1 MRIKTNK
8 VVRRKPRDKGESEC
22 FFILMKAKIDDNIKK
37 GKVKWISNR
46 EMERTIKI
54 PEEYQRNNMKIEIDI
69 KDVVQKIDVN
79 KLIEEKIISDVSQVI
94 DIENIVD
101 ETLDDEE
108 VKNHLKKKVINII
121 NSYLDSEEGK
131 TRIIDAFNDVVTSSD
146 ILIDDK
152 IIELVAEF
160 LKQKLNI

>member
-1 MRIKTNK
+1 
-8 VVRRKPRDKGESEC
+8 
-22 FFILMKAKIDDNIKK
+22 
-37 GKVKWISNR
+37 
-46 EMERTIKI
+46 
-54 PEEYQRNNMKIEIDI
+54 MKIEIDI

-79 KLIEEKIISDVSQVI
+79 KLIEEKIISDVSDAV

-121 NSYLDSEEGK
+121 NNYIDSEEGK

-146 ILIDDK
+146 ILVDDK

-160 LKQKLNI
+160 LKKKLNI